1 MKLKIRYGIY
11 CTFIKKKAE
20 LVLERTGE
28 HRSEKIEDGAFIKSR
43 YCCLHRFTFTL
54 TNNDN
59 ELN

>member
-1 MKLKIRYGIY
+1 MVYSK
-11 CTFIKKKAE
+11 FIKKKAE

-28 HRSEKIEDGAFIKSR
+28 HRSEKIEDGAFLKSR
-43 YCCLHRFTFTL
+43 YCLHWFTFTL